1 MWQCSNDNPLL
12 ETPRQEFYF
21 NEFSTKLKNN
31 SRNVHLVN
39 YRIKLQLTFFNLA
52 QYWVRTVCF
61 NIEQH
66 FCFWGWLSTGQSYTT
81 GAIFWVDPRLFPE
94 LLREMVLCYFSR
106 CCYYLGLSLS
116 SYYERY
122 IQSFRLCR
130 RFRFARL
137 FRSFRKWPRRNGVNL
152 LVKASR
158 LVAMLRISTNLQFM
172 FIENGWG

>member
-1 MWQCSNDNPLL
+1 MNSQPNWKIIAEMFIWWIIGLNSNWHFLIWL
-12 ETPRQEFYF
+12 
-21 NEFSTKLKNN
+21 
-31 SRNVHLVN
+31 
-39 YRIKLQLTFFNLA
+39 
-52 QYWVRTVCF
+52 
-61 NIEQH
+61 NIEWERSVSISNNISVFGADFRQAKV
-66 FCFWGWLSTGQSYTT
+66 TT